1 MIAYHLA
8 VDDPLT
14 RVTPTDTN
22 SYPAALIGGT
32 SEYSMRAIAQSDVR
46 RGDVMRLSAA
56 LSSTPIVLS
65 AELFVRITP
74 AVAHR
79 RRYGVRLPPTLAEM
93 RPGDVALSDLLFLRL
108 PSRATKVPDQ
118 PDEAARLMAGS
129 LSFERTRPLAVYWE
143 SYGFA
148 AADTVDVEVRV
159 RRDHDISVARR
170 IGAALGAN
178 VIVARQHQY
187 SMARAGCATRR
198 GAIAAHTPVIGRSLS
213 LEVSELPPGT
223 YLLAILHDTAED
235 QAPLHTNYP
244 DIWQMNAWKQERAAT
259 VTSPYPV
266 ICSSTAVCSSASP
279 LL

>member
-14 RVTPTDTN
+14 RVSPTDTN

-32 SEYSMRAIAQSDVR
+32 SEYSMRAVAQSDVR

-79 RRYGVRLPPTLAEM
+79 RRYGVRLPPALAEM
-93 RPGDVALSDLLFLRL
+93 RPGDVALSDLLFMRL
-108 PSRATKVPDQ
+108 PSRTTKVPDQ

-129 LSFERTRPLAVYWE
+129 LSFERTLPLAVYWE
-143 SYGFA
+143 SYGLA
-148 AADTVDVEVRV
+148 ASDTVDVEVRV

-170 IGAALGAN
+170 IGAALGA
-178 VIVARQHQY
+178 VSSLRDSISIRWREPDA
-187 SMARAGCATRR
+187 RR
-198 GAIAAHTPVIGRSLS
+198 GATAIAARTPVIGRSLS

-223 YLLAILHDTAED
+223 YLLAIEMRKRTR
-235 QAPLHTNYP
+235 
-244 DIWQMNAWKQERAAT
+244 NAVRTERRFT
-259 VTSPYPV
+259 
-266 ICSSTAVCSSASP
+266 
-279 LL
+279 LRD